1 MLSDSIFESINDI
14 LKAVANYNDYS
25 FNHKKRIV
33 LSLSHL
39 YLTLWTLDR
48 LKGEMNS
55 SFDDAKKYA
64 SIQFD
69 KAISGELS
77 D

>member
-1 MLSDSIFESINDI
+1 MLSDSVFEIIDDI
-14 LKAVANYNDYS
+14 LKAIADYKDYS
-25 FNHKKRIV
+25 PQYKKRIV

-48 LKGEMNS
+48 LRGDMNNT
-55 SFDDAKKYA
+55 FLDAKHHA
-64 SIQFD
+64 TIEFD
-69 KAISGELS
+69 RAVFGELS

>member
-1 MLSDSIFESINDI
+1 MLSDSVFEIIDDI
-14 LKAVANYNDYS
+14 LKAIADYKDYS
-25 FNHKKRIV
+25 PQYKKRIV
-33 LSLSHL
+33 LSLAHL

-69 KAISGELS
+69 KAVSGELS